1 MENSVREIMRGFAR
15 RTGLEPPVSPSRRY
29 LWTDAFAVCNFLGL
43 FVENNDDV
51 ALGLA
56 LQLVDETHIVLGRH
70 RPDATR
76 RGWLSG
82 LDDEYGAEHPTLG
95 GLRIGKNLPE
105 RRPDEP
111 FDAALEWER
120 DGQYFHYLTKWA
132 HALDSVSRVT
142 KDPNP
147 RRWAIEL
154 ARSSHDCFA
163 VRDASGTPIG
173 FHWKMRVDRSGPLV
187 DSMGQHDPLDAFITY
202 SRLQAGNDTTEEVD
216 LSRELH
222 EAVQICV
229 GQNWYTED
237 ALGIGGLLTDA
248 YALARMMVA
257 GIANEPIL
265 LDAILASA
273 IAGLETFV
281 ESRLLERSNAFRL
294 PFREFGL
301 SIGLSAATRLQ
312 TLVQVEADIFKNMD
326 TLPSSL
332 SALARYSK
340 IPPRINAFWLAPEN
354 RGSTNWTGHRE
365 INEVMLATSLAPYG
379 YLEI

>member
-1 MENSVREIMRGFAR
+1 MENSVREIMLGFAR
-15 RTGLEPPVSPSRRY
+15 RTGLEPPASPSRRY

-43 FVENNDDV
+43 FVEKNDDE
-51 ALGLA
+51 ALRLA
-56 LQLVDETHIVLGRH
+56 LQLVDETHAVLGRH
-70 RPDATR
+70 RPDATH

-105 RRPDEP
+105 RRPGEP
-111 FDAALEWER
+111 FDAELEWER
-120 DGQYFHYLTKWA
+120 DGQYFHYLTKWV

-163 VRDASGTPIG
+163 VRDAAGTPMG
-173 FHWKMRVDRSGPLV
+173 FHWKMRVDRSEPLV
-187 DSMGQHDPLDAFITY
+187 HSMGQHDPLDAFMTY
-202 SRLQAGNDTTEEVD
+202 SRLQAGNDSTEQVD
-216 LSRELH
+216 LSRELRD
-222 EAVQICV
+222 AAQLCV
-229 GQNWYTED
+229 GKNWYTDD

-257 GIANEPIL
+257 GITNEPVL
-265 LDAILASA
+265 LDAILEAA
-273 IAGLETFV
+273 IAGLETFAG
-281 ESRLLERSNAFRL
+281 SQLLERPNAFRL

-301 SIGLSAATRLQ
+301 SIGLNAAARLQ
-312 TLVQVEADIFKNMD
+312 TLVQAEAASFKHMD
-326 TLPSSL
+326 RLPSSL
-332 SALARYSK
+332 SALARFSG
-340 IPPRINAFWLAPEN
+340 IPSRINSFWLEPEN
-354 RGSTNWTGHRE
+354 RGSTNWSGHRE